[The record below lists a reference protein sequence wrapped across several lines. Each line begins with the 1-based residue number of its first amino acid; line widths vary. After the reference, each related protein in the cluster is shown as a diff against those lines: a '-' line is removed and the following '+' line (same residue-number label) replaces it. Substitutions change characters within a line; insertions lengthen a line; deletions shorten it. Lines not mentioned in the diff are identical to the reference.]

1 MSIMS
6 TGLGNDEALCVSPR
20 RAARM
25 LDLGLTR
32 TYELLNSGELK
43 SFKDGK
49 SRRVIVASMHEY
61 VARRLAETAT
71 EEAA

>member
-1 MSIMS
+1 MS
-6 TGLGNDEALCVSPR
+6 TGLGDVEALCVSPR

-32 TYELLNSGELK
+32 TYELLNSGELR

-49 SRRVIVASMHEY
+49 SRRVIVESMREY
-61 VARRLAETAT
+61 IGRKLAETAD
-71 EEAA
+71 EAA